1 MGYYALKVLV
11 SALLVV
17 AISEVA
23 RRSTLLGALIASLP
37 LVSLLAIL
45 WLHFET
51 GDAARIAALSA
62 GVFWL
67 VLPSLAF
74 FVVLPLALR
83 AGWTFWPSLAAA
95 IATTV
100 LCYAVMVVL
109 LKKFGITL

>member
-1 MGYYALKVLV
+1 MSFYALKVLV
-11 SALLVV
+11 SAVLIV

-51 GDAARIAALSA
+51 GDAAKIAALSA
-62 GVFWL
+62 SIFWL

-74 FVVLPLALR
+74 FVVLPVALR
-83 AGWTFWPSLAAA
+83 AGWPFWPSLICA
-95 IATTV
+95 IGVTV
-100 LCYAVMVVL
+100 ACYGVMIVTL
-109 LKKFGITL
+109 QKFGLKV

>member
-51 GDAARIAALSA
+51 GDAAKIAALSA

-83 AGWTFWPSLAAA
+83 AGWTFWPSLSAA

-100 LCYAVMVVL
+100 LCYAAMVIL
-109 LKKFGITL
+109 LKKFGITI